1 VTADDRPPAATSL
14 PRSALHAA
22 LLIGRTAPLRS
33 ALYGLTTVVGAL
45 VPVAM
50 AWLTKLVL
58 DALTGHTTTGRIVLP
73 AGGVAACGVL
83 LVVAPAL
90 GTYQSNEVGRLA
102 ARRSLDDLFGATDRW
117 VGLGPFER
125 PALLDRLQMAQES
138 SRSIGRLVTDL
149 AMLGSGVLTLVGF
162 VGALLTISPIVMLI
176 VLLAAVPS
184 LYAEMSLSRRRAT
197 MVGVTTPHH
206 RREFF
211 YSQLLTAVPA
221 AKEIRL
227 FGLGSFFRTR
237 MIAERT
243 AANRAEQLMDRR
255 DAVTHSALGLLSS
268 LVAGAGLVWAVL
280 AAHSGRLTPGDVS
293 IFITGIAGVQTSLSA
308 LVQGTAGV
316 QERLLVFGHYVDIVR
331 STPEL
336 PVSAAPVALPPLR
349 TGLELRDVWF
359 RYSDEHPWVLR
370 GVDLTIPHGAAVGLV
385 GLNGAGKST
394 LVKLLCRMYDPTRGS
409 ILWDGVDI
417 READPARLRE
427 RISAVFQDHMCY
439 DLSAAE
445 NIAVGDLSALGADQ
459 RITGAARLAGV
470 HERVAAL
477 PRGYDTL
484 LTRMFTSETDKQ
496 NADTGVVLSGG
507 QWQRVAL
514 ARAFLRE
521 GRDLMILDEPS
532 SGLDPQAE
540 HDVHERM
547 LAYRA
552 NRTSLLVSH
561 RFNAIREADTIAVL
575 NGGTITE
582 HGDHDTLMALDG
594 DYARLFRLQASG
606 YQQAPR

>member
-1 VTADDRPPAATSL
+1 VTADDRLPTAASL
-14 PRSALHAA
+14 PRSALTAA
-22 LLIGRTAPLRS
+22 VLIGRTAPLRT
-33 ALYGLTTVVGAL
+33 ALYGITTAVGAL

-58 DALTGHTTTGRIVLP
+58 DGLTGQVGTGRIMLLAV
-73 AGGVAACGVL
+73 GVAVCGVL
-83 LVVAPAL
+83 MVVAPAL
-90 GTYQSNEVGRLA
+90 GGYLSNEVGRRA
-102 ARRSLDDLFGATDRW
+102 ARQSLAELFTATDRW

-125 PALLDRLQMAQES
+125 PALLDRLQLAQES
-138 SRSIGRLVTDL
+138 SRTIGRLATDL
-149 AMLGSGVLTLVGF
+149 ATLGAGALTLVGF
-162 VGALLTISPIVMLI
+162 VGALLTISPTVMLI
-176 VLLAAVPS
+176 VLLAAAPS
-184 LYAEMSLSRRRAT
+184 LYAELSLSRRRAA
-197 MVGVTTPHH
+197 MVGQVTPHH

-227 FGLGSFFRTR
+227 FGLGRFFRTR
-237 MIAERT
+237 MIAERA

-255 DAVTHSALGLLSS
+255 DLLTHSALGLLSS
-268 LVAGAGLVWAVL
+268 AVAGAGLVWAVL

-293 IFITGIAGVQTSLSA
+293 VFVTGMAGVQSSLGA
-308 LVQGTAGV
+308 LVQGTASV
-316 QERLLVFGHYVDIVR
+316 QQRLLVFGHYVEVVR
-331 STPEL
+331 SVPDL
-336 PVSAAPVALPPLR
+336 PVSRTPMALPPLR
-349 TGLELRDVWF
+349 TGVELRDVWF

-370 GVDLTIPHGAAVGLV
+370 GVSLTVPHGAAVALV

-417 READPARLRE
+417 READPVQLRE

-445 NIAVGDLSALGADQ
+445 NIAVGDLNALEAHQ
-459 RITGAARLAGV
+459 RITGAARLAGI

-484 LTRMFTSETDKQ
+484 LTRTFSSETDKQ
-496 NADTGVVLSGG
+496 NAETGVVLSGG

-575 NGGTITE
+575 NGGSITE

-606 YQQAPR
+606 YQQAR